1 MSEIL
6 SKSAIKGVIRLGDII
21 IPGDAD
27 LPSYSEFGGIE
38 HVDDLLKYAPPSDI
52 GDLNLILAIL
62 SFMPKFVLKWVV
74 VKMTKSHRGGNGV
87 SVIFRQL
94 DLGLKGII
102 LSTYYTEKGGANYQG
117 VRPLDKIG
125 YKINRILE

>member
-1 MSEIL
+1 MAQIL
-6 SKSAIKGVIRLGDII
+6 SKAAIKGVTRLGDII
-21 IPGDAD
+21 IPGNMD
-27 LPSYSEFGGIE
+27 LPSYSEYGGIE
-38 HVDDLLKYAPPSDI
+38 HVDDLLKYAPSADI

-62 SFMPKFVLKWVV
+62 SFMPAFILKWVV
-74 VKMTKSHRGGNGV
+74 VRMTKSHQGGNGV

-125 YKINRILE
+125 YKINRMSE

>member
-6 SKSAIKGVIRLGDII
+6 SKSAIKGVIRLGDIM
-21 IPGDAD
+21 IPGNAD
-27 LPSYSEFGGIE
+27 LPSYSEYGGIE
-38 HVDDLLKYAPPSDI
+38 HVDDLLEHAPSSDI

-62 SFMPKFVLKWVV
+62 SFMPGFVLKWMVG
-74 VKMTKSHRGGNGV
+74 KMTRSHQGGNGI

-102 LSTYYTEKGGANYQG
+102 LSTYYTERGGANYQG
-117 VRPLDKIG
+117 IRPLDAVG
-125 YKINRILE
+125 YKINRIID

>member
-1 MSEIL
+1 MSQIL
-6 SKSAIKGVIRLGDII
+6 SKAAIKGVNRLGDII
-21 IPGDAD
+21 IPGIED
-27 LPSYSEFGGIE
+27 LPSYSEFGGVE
-38 HVDDLLKYAPPSDI
+38 HVDDLLKYAPSSDI

-62 SFMPKFVLKWVV
+62 SFMPSFVLKWVV
-74 VKMTKSHRGGNGV
+74 AKMTRSHHGGNGM

-102 LSTYYTEKGGANYQG
+102 LSTYYTEKGGSNYQG
-117 VRPLDKIG
+117 VRPLDRVG